1 MDSFTKSHFA
11 FFLREATKLIK
22 EMEYVLTTGFQQ
34 IFDEQETELDVK
46 TGWVW
51 YWLDEHNLTLLIN
64 GFIS

>member
-1 MDSFTKSHFA
+1 MKAS
-11 FFLREATKLIK
+11 KLIK
-22 EMEYVLTTGFQQ
+22 EMEYASTTGLKQ

-64 GFIS
+64 ELISA

>member
-1 MDSFTKSHFA
+1 
-11 FFLREATKLIK
+11 
-22 EMEYVLTTGFQQ
+22 MEYASTTGLKQ

-64 GFIS
+64 ELISA